1 MLLVHSP
8 TVRSSK
14 SLAPLASEHNRQKTG
29 QQGYRQTG
37 NEKESM
43 SGCNEGEQITE
54 RERWSHRKARTPG
67 VAPFS
72 EGGSTALLC
81 GSLSMCGYIVHGLL
95 VSKTKIKQN
104 KKTPENNPKRSTKK
118 NSNVNYRTYH
128 KSKDGFRSTSH
139 HVETGCWRWGAA
151 ATDQNSCLLVE
162 ICSLKNK
169 CYQSLTSGLQTPYP
183 RVHRTI
189 GLAK

>member
-54 RERWSHRKARTPG
+54 RERWPHRKARTPG

-104 KKTPENNPKRSTKK
+104 KKHQKTTQKEAQRKIVMLIIEPITKAK
-118 NSNVNYRTYH
+118 TASGPHHITWRRDAGDGVLQQLTRT
-128 KSKDGFRSTSH
+128 
-139 HVETGCWRWGAA
+139 
-151 ATDQNSCLLVE
+151 LVFW
-162 ICSLKNK
+162 LKF
-169 CYQSLTSGLQTPYP
+169 
-183 RVHRTI
+183 VV
-189 GLAK
+189 